1 MTVYHSIRG
10 SNIRTN
16 ALAGSIMIISR
27 WMIIPILVLSSCK
40 TPTSPLSGTPSDLSL
55 ATKVAAISG
64 QNYTLSTTLWRD
76 FQPIS
81 PPDGKPLIVV
91 VNIIESNAE
100 IFSTGVRAD
109 SLWIISGNQVW
120 SGIFSTENRSGVPA
134 HIREKIARDGPKWGP
149 GIQVDV
155 VVRLLDKE
163 ERFYLLKA
171 ENQLI
176 QRTD

>member
-1 MTVYHSIRG
+1 MTTSRYI
-10 SNIRTN
+10 
-16 ALAGSIMIISR
+16 IISLA
-27 WMIIPILVLSSCK
+27 ILILSGCE
-40 TPTSPLSGTPSDLSL
+40 TPTSPLTGIPSDLSI
-55 ATKVAAISG
+55 ATKVVAISG

-120 SGIFSTENRSGVPA
+120 SGIFSTEDRPGPPA
-134 HIREKIARDGPKWGP
+134 HIHEKIARDGPKWGP